1 MTNRTHTSLSAFRP
15 RRRSAGFTMLEVII
29 AVMILG
35 MTAIGIFN
43 FVRSNLQAIRYS
55 VEDVEETLS
64 IERLVAMVQEELYA
78 IPARGGSAT
87 LLGEGLRTN
96 NMDFDSMEWPSR
108 GGPGLMTTAA
118 TGEFRVKLMM
128 KPLETNSRKYE
139 IGLRRRPVLLDSAG
153 GLVQGGSDKDATW
166 VPLLADTIS
175 LRIRYWD
182 PRLGQQL
189 DSWRDQAARPSFIVL
204 SILKE
209 GETAPYEAV
218 LTVPAALTQ
227 Q

>member
-1 MTNRTHTSLSAFRP
+1 MKEFRSLSKVGRG
-15 RRRSAGFTMLEVII
+15 GFTLLEVVL

-35 MTAIGIFN
+35 MTSIGIFK
-43 FVRSNLQAIRYS
+43 FVQSNLRAIKFS
-55 VEDVEETLS
+55 VEDADEVLS
-64 IERLVAMVQEELYA
+64 VERLVALVQEELFDLP
-78 IPARGGSAT
+78 IRGNNGSLTGIALAT
-87 LLGEGLRTN
+87 QGR
-96 NMDFDSMEWPSR
+96 DFDTLEWPSR

-118 TGEFRVKLMM
+118 TGEFRVRLMM
-128 KPLETNSRKYE
+128 KPNADSSGYE
-139 IGLRRRPVLLDSAG
+139 IGFRRQPVLLDSAG

-166 VPLLADTIS
+166 VPLLTHTNG

-182 PRLGQQL
+182 ARLGQL
-189 DSWRDQAARPSFIVL
+189 IDSWRDPSARPSFVVL

-209 GETAPYEAV
+209 GETFPYEAV